1 MADGRKNN
9 VPVNPLKKGQSGN
22 PTGSK
27 LKVRVTKSKLNS
39 LSEALRNMEGK
50 ALENIRNS
58 VEGKEVN
65 PEALA
70 SSKWALNSLVTVDKA
85 ILSEEVAK
93 TKLKIE
99 LLDVNTPD
107 EQSVEDIQKESKPR
121 LSLVYK
127 EPDSDEE

>member
-9 VPVNPLKKGQSGN
+9 RPVNGLKPGQSGN
-22 PTGSK
+22 SAGSK

-65 PEALA
+65 AESLN
-70 SSKWALNSLVTVDKA
+70 SSKWVVSSLVTVDKA

-93 TKLKIE
+93 TKLKMD
-99 LLDVNTPD
+99 LLEVNTPD
-107 EQSVEDIQKESKPR
+107 EQTPEQIGQEVKPR
-121 LSLVYK
+121 LSLVFQAP
-127 EPDSDEE
+127 EDEE